1 MNLNKVNIYFFVKKS
16 RTQGK
21 RGHLYVRVTV
31 NGKKMTSSVK
41 SLAMYHHEF
50 DVETQ
55 NPSKKCELYFECY
68 NFMVGIRQEI
78 NRIHNE
84 YEKKKFLF
92 TKDHLE
98 KAVEQVYHRVK
109 HGRDADEK
117 TFLDM
122 YDEFI
127 QEEAKGLGKLISK
140 GTHSVRVRYKSVIE
154 KCLREIKLHDT
165 PICNFCEK
173 DVSAVKSSLMRS
185 YAVGTAARMYPV
197 FSMVFDFAVK
207 RNIIPENVCK
217 KVESIKYSTTTD
229 LVWLENEEVH
239 KLMSLELTGQAYK
252 HRSAFLFC
260 CFTGLS
266 IGDYE
271 LLNSKKQ
278 DEIIKRAESP
288 KDIQPGEIIKMKAGE
303 FLIGKR
309 RKTGTMYR
317 VPLLPEAAAIIEE
330 YGGVDKLPFNL
341 VKVSHVLNVL
351 MNMAGIKKTVRF
363 HTARKTMANYLI
375 NVKMMNPYYVK
386 EVMGWRKIEEAAP
399 YTVVNNDT
407 LAHQMFN
414 KN

>member
-31 NGKKMTSSVK
+31 NGRKMTSSVK
-41 SLAMYHHEF
+41 SLAMYPHEF

-55 NPSKKCELYFECY
+55 NPNKKCDLYFECH

-98 KAVEQVYHRVK
+98 KAVEQVYYRVK
-109 HGRDADEK
+109 NGRDADEK
-117 TFLDM
+117 TFLDI

-127 QEEAKGLGKLISK
+127 AEEAKGLGKLISK
-140 GTHSVRVRYKSVIE
+140 GTHSVRMRYRKILE
-154 KCLREIKLHDT
+154 KCLLTMKIYDA
-165 PICNFCEK
+165 PVCNFSEK
-173 DVSAVKSSLMRS
+173 DVAGIKSELMRS
-185 YAVGTAARMYPV
+185 YALGTAARIFPV
-197 FSMVFDFAVK
+197 FSMVFEFAVK
-207 RNIIPENVCK
+207 KNIIHENVFK
-217 KVESIKYSTTTD
+217 KSESIKYSTTTD

-239 KLMSLELTGQAYK
+239 KLMSLELTGQAYRQ
-252 HRSAFLFC
+252 RSAFLFC

-266 IGDYE
+266 IGDYM
-271 LLNSKKQ
+271 LLNSKTQ
-278 DEIIKRAESP
+278 DEIIKKAESP
-288 KDIQPGEIIKMKAGE
+288 KDIQPGEIITMKAGD

-309 RKTGTMYR
+309 RKTGTMFR

-330 YGGVDKLPFNL
+330 YGGLDKLPFNL
-341 VKVSHVLNVL
+341 VKVSHVLNAL
-351 MNMAGIKKTVRF
+351 MNMAGIRKTVRF
-363 HTARKTMANYLI
+363 HTARKTMANYLL

-386 EVMGWRKIEEAAP
+386 EVMGWRKIEEATP